1 MNQGIIYHQV
11 EWMKGEK
18 KKKHVIFQELF
29 SLFWPSEKL
38 PVHHW
43 YKLQVP
49 GGDGPEK
56 KKSEQAS
63 FLSLTRNLTAVKLEP
78 QRDAVLPRLRPDP
91 YDAGQHRLWDPIEN
105 HLRGVGIGVENL

>member
-1 MNQGIIYHQV
+1 
-11 EWMKGEK
+11 MKGEK
-18 KKKHVIFQELF
+18 KKNTSF
-29 SLFWPSEKL
+29 SRSYFPSSD
-38 PVHHW
+38 PVKNCQ
-43 YKLQVP
+43 YITGTNYPVP

-63 FLSLTRNLTAVKLEP
+63 FLSLTCNLTAVKLEP